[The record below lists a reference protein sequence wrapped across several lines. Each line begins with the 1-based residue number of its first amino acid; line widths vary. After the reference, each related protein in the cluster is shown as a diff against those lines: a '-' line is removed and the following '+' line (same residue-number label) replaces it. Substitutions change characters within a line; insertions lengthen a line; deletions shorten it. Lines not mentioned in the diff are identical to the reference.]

1 MEDPKPL
8 QTSRVFPILKP
19 SMTQQLP
26 QTCEP
31 ALLEQFLKAESMAL
45 WLVRSAQ
52 TQDVPPG
59 VLQFLRRHEEEES
72 RHLRQFEQL
81 LGMTSRGKTALL
93 RVPSQWCV
101 LAVQLY
107 GYEALGYQFA
117 KLLVA
122 VRPDLSSILDDEE
135 VHVQFFENE
144 VRKLLAHE
152 GSWAEGARQAARA
165 WRRRLPR
172 TVDRY
177 LDYETFTPFRD
188 DLRRSILDA
197 IDQRFSGIHLLPVPE
212 GGVSS

>member
-1 MEDPKPL
+1 
-8 QTSRVFPILKP
+8 
-19 SMTQQLP
+19 MTPQLP
-26 QTCEP
+26 PTCER

-52 TQDVPPG
+52 TKNVPPG

-72 RHLRQFEQL
+72 QHLQQFEQL
-81 LGMTSRGKTALL
+81 LGMTSRGKTALP

-107 GYEALGYQFA
+107 GYEALGHQFA

-144 VRKLLAHE
+144 VRKLLAE
-152 GSWAEGARQAARA
+152 GTWAEGAREAARA
-165 WRRRLPR
+165 WRRRLPG

-197 IDQRFSGIHLLPVPE
+197 IDQRFSGIQLWSGQEE
-212 GGVSS
+212 GHT

>member
-1 MEDPKPL
+1 MA
-8 QTSRVFPILKP
+8 R
-19 SMTQQLP
+19 QLP
-26 QTCEP
+26 PTCER

-52 TQDVPPG
+52 TQNVPPG
-59 VLQFLRRHEEEES
+59 VLEFLRRHEEEES
-72 RHLRQFEQL
+72 RHLQQFEQL
-81 LGMTSRGKTALL
+81 LGMTSRRKTGPL
-93 RVPSQWCV
+93 RVPSQWSV

-107 GYEALGYQFA
+107 GYEALGHQFA

-122 VRPDLSSILDDEE
+122 LRPDLYSILDDEE

-144 VRKLLAHE
+144 VRKLLVHQGA
-152 GSWAEGARQAARA
+152 GAEGARQAARA

-177 LDYETFTPFRD
+177 LDYQTFTPFRD

-197 IDQRFSGIHLLPVPE
+197 IDQRLSGIQLLPAPE
-212 GGVSS
+212 KAFHG

>member
-1 MEDPKPL
+1 VDSASI
-8 QTSRVFPILKP
+8 TR
-19 SMTQQLP
+19 QLP
-26 QTCEP
+26 PACER

-52 TQDVPPG
+52 AQNVPPG

-72 RHLRQFEQL
+72 RHLLQFEQL

-107 GYEALGYQFA
+107 GYEALGHQFA

-122 VRPDLSSILDDEE
+122 LRPDLSPILEDEE

-144 VRKLLAHE
+144 VRKLLVDE

-177 LDYETFTPFRD
+177 LDYPAFAPLRD

-197 IDQRFSGIHLLPVPE
+197 IDQRFSGIHLMPGPE
-212 GGVSS
+212 

>member
-1 MEDPKPL
+1 MTRPL
-8 QTSRVFPILKP
+8 PP
-19 SMTQQLP
+19 
-26 QTCEP
+26 TCER

-52 TQDVPPG
+52 TQNVPPD

-72 RHLRQFEQL
+72 RHLQRFEQL
-81 LGMTSRGKTALL
+81 LGMTSRRKTPL

-107 GYEALGYQFA
+107 GYEALGHQFA
-117 KLLVA
+117 RLLVA
-122 VRPDLSSILDDEE
+122 LRPDLHSILDDEE

-144 VRKLLAHE
+144 VRKLLVHD

-177 LDYETFTPFRD
+177 LDYQTLTPFRD
-188 DLRRSILDA
+188 DLRQFILDA
-197 IDQRFSGIHLLPVPE
+197 IDERFSGIQLLPGTE
-212 GGVSS
+212 DDVSRIA